1 MNRYLGYLFFS
12 TGLLSAMVLVKL
24 WVIPFTLWHLFP
36 QTDLMSRL
44 YEVFIMA
51 FGGVTFLLFIVL
63 GYLGKHAFHIDLSK
77 HLLLHFMI
85 QLPFGMHALLQE
97 VTDASPLLGVAR
109 VFAEGWCGLVG
120 EPTRLLFMVY
130 PWTDIFAIIASFIFL
145 SIGRTIEIV
154 DEDRRWIQQRQK
166 IKVGRV

>member
-1 MNRYLGYLFFS
+1 
-12 TGLLSAMVLVKL
+12 MVLVKL